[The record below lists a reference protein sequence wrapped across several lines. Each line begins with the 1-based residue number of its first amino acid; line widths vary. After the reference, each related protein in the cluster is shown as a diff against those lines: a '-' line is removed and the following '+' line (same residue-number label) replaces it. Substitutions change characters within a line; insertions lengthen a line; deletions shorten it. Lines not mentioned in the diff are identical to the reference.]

1 MDIDPV
7 GVKLINVERGADMTK
22 LTGAFCDYA
31 NAPTNPA
38 PLCSF
43 KYTSCL
49 KNLE

>member
-1 MDIDPV
+1 MDINPV
-7 GVKLINVERGADMTK
+7 GAKLIHVERGAGMTK
-22 LTGAFCDYA
+22 LTDAFYDYA